1 VRITSVECLLL
12 SAPYA
17 APGDA
22 EREIHL
28 PTGTRTASIIRVK
41 SDAGLEGLGE
51 TYAGVYAPEAVKAL
65 VEQLALDLVGQDASN
80 VRALWNRMRMASY
93 YWGRMG
99 LTQSVIGGIEMA
111 LWDLKGKALGVPVYE
126 LLGGRVHD
134 AIPAYASG
142 GNNKPFD
149 ELREELLGYLE
160 LGYRSVKIRI
170 NHLPQVVQIVDKTA
184 FCREVLGPD
193 IGLSVDAAQGLAPN
207 PWTVKEA
214 LEVARQLEPFDLMWI
229 EEPAEVTNYAGFA
242 QIREKTRI
250 PVAGGETVTS
260 VTEAEAYLHAGALDL
275 FQPDA
280 GLIGGLDVF
289 RQVSQLCAREFI
301 PVAVHAWSGGVGI
314 MGNYHAAFATPNCT
328 ILELPNVPNPLREEL
343 IVEPLKLVDGKV
355 RAPTEPGLG
364 VRLTEETIARYPYR
378 PGSVYRTQ
386 GVK

>member
-1 VRITSVECLLL
+1 MKITSVECLLL
-12 SAPYA
+12 SCPYA
-17 APGDA
+17 TPEDA
-22 EREIHL
+22 ERVIHL
-28 PTGTRTASIIRVK
+28 PTGYRTASIIRVRT
-41 SDAGLEGLGE
+41 DTGIEGLGE

-65 VEQLALDLVGQDASN
+65 VDQFAMDLIGSN
-80 VRALWNRMRMASY
+80 PMDVRARWNEMRLASY

-111 LWDLKGKALGVPVYE
+111 LWDLKGKTLDVPVYE

-134 AIPAYASG
+134 SIPAYASG

-170 NHLPQVVQIVDKTA
+170 NHLPDLSQIVKKTA
-184 FCREVLGPD
+184 FCREVLGAD
-193 IGLSVDAAQGLAPN
+193 VGLSVDAAQGLAPK

-214 LEVARQLEPFDLMWI
+214 LEVSRALEDLNLMWI

-242 QIREKTRI
+242 EIRRNTRI

-260 VTEAEAYLHAGALDL
+260 VTEAKAYLNAGALNL

-289 RQVSQLCAREFI
+289 RQVAQLCARDFI
-301 PVAVHAWSGGVGI
+301 PVAVHAWSGGVGL

-328 ILELPNVPNPLREEL
+328 ILELPNVPNPLRDEL
-343 IVEPLKLVDGKV
+343 LLDPVKLVDGKV
-355 RAPTEPGLG
+355 AAPQVPGLG
-364 VRLTEETIARYPYR
+364 VKLTDAVIARYPYK

-386 GVK
+386 GAR